1 MGGHG
6 WDLNELVSI
15 LEDPLTKYTTVPE
28 NVMKY
33 ASFMHEIGTLKNKPA
48 SITELF
54 FEGADVSAGH

>member
-1 MGGHG
+1 MGGRG

-15 LEDPLTKYTTVPE
+15 LEDPSTKYTTVPE

-33 ASFMHEIGTLKNKPA
+33 ASFMHEIGTLKNTPS